1 MRTAKKSGYLFAV
14 LLLAVSACAGGEE
27 AGAGD
32 AAQPCQPC
40 AAAQP
45 CAADTMP
52 AQPCN
57 PCAANPCNPCATNPC
72 NPCGGGH

>member
-32 AAQPCQPC
+32 RSALRGGYHAR
-40 AAAQP
+40 
-45 CAADTMP
+45 P
-52 AQPCN
+52 AM
-57 PCAANPCNPCATNPC
+57 
-72 NPCGGGH
+72 